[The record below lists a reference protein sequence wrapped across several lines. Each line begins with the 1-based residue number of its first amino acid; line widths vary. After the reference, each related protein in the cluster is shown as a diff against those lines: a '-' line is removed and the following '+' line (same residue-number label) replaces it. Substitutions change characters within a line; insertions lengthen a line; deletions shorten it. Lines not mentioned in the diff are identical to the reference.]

1 MFQTYSQRIFNLL
14 SGLWVGCLLTIGFL
28 VVPTLFS
35 SLGDRQVAGMV
46 AANLFKSTAYI
57 SVLTS
62 IVLMVLANY
71 FVRVGKSQ
79 YRIDRWIL
87 LGMLACAI
95 AAAFI
100 IIPWMNSL
108 RDQALYLGLSVR
120 ESTHAVLFSRLHGI
134 SSAIYML
141 QTMLGIVL
149 VWRVTKNAD
158 QRRFNESKEV
168 LRAQRFFLSAA
179 HAHFTFL
186 NGRWRCSSFSVTRGR
201 PANFGF
207 SCL

>member
-1 MFQTYSQRIFNLL
+1 MFASISQRVFSLIA
-14 SGLWVGCLLTIGFL
+14 GLWVGGLLTIGFL
-28 VVPTLFS
+28 VVPMLFS

-46 AANLFKSTAYI
+46 AASLFKSTAYT

-71 FVRVGKSQ
+71 FVRLGKSQ
-79 YRIDRWIL
+79 YRLDRWIL

-95 AAAFI
+95 SAAFI

-120 ESTHAVLFSRLHGI
+120 ESSHAVLFGRLHGV

-141 QTMLGIVL
+141 QTLLGIVS
-149 VWRVTKNAD
+149 VWRATKNAD
-158 QRRFNESKEV
+158 
-168 LRAQRFFLSAA
+168 
-179 HAHFTFL
+179 
-186 NGRWRCSSFSVTRGR
+186 
-201 PANFGF
+201 
-207 SCL
+207 

>member
-1 MFQTYSQRIFNLL
+1 MFPSIARRIFNLL
-14 SGLWVGCLLTIGFL
+14 SGLWVGSLLTIGFL

-46 AANLFKSTAYI
+46 AASLFKSIAYI

-62 IVLMVLANY
+62 IVLMFLANY
-71 FVRVGKSQ
+71 FVHIGQSGFRL
-79 YRIDRWIL
+79 DRWLL

-95 AAAFI
+95 SAAFI

-120 ESTHAVLFSRLHGI
+120 ESTHAVLFRRLHGV

-141 QTMLGIVL
+141 QSLLGIVL
-149 VWRVTKNAD
+149 VWRTTKNAD
-158 QRRFNESKEV
+158 
-168 LRAQRFFLSAA
+168 
-179 HAHFTFL
+179 
-186 NGRWRCSSFSVTRGR
+186 
-201 PANFGF
+201 
-207 SCL
+207 